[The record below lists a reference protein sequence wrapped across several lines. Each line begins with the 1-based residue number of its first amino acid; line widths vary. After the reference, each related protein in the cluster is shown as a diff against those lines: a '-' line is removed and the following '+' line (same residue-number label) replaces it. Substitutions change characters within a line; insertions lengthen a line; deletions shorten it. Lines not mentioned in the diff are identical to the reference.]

1 MRPAR
6 YAARMRSEISRWMIL
21 VAVLVVLAGCAGQP
35 GPEAHSML
43 GEPLRRESLPGVET
57 PEKLRALEEA
67 RAALA
72 RSPDDE
78 ASWIWLGRR
87 LGYLGRFR
95 EAIDVFS
102 DGLRRH
108 PESYRLLRHRG
119 HRYISCR
126 DLDRAVADLSLAARL
141 SEGHADEVEPDGA
154 PNPSGVARSTD
165 RSNIYYHLGL
175 AHYLRGEYEQAD
187 RAFAVRDGLESVND
201 DMIVSSTHWR
211 YLALRRLGRDV
222 DARALVGRVHE
233 GMHVL
238 ENSGYHDLCLVY
250 AGRMSPST
258 ALSRATEGGSR
269 DHSVEYGVAAF
280 CMLSG
285 EEVRAREMLEALVA
299 SPSWH
304 SFGMIAAECDLARE
318 DVRRGLSRRP

>member
-1 MRPAR
+1 
-6 YAARMRSEISRWMIL
+6 
-21 VAVLVVLAGCAGQP
+21 
-35 GPEAHSML
+35 ML
-43 GEPLRRESLPGVET
+43 GEPLRRESLPGVDS
-57 PEKLRALEEA
+57 PEKVRALEEA
-67 RAALA
+67 RTAFA
-72 RSPDDE
+72 RNPDDE

-119 HRYISCR
+119 HRYITCR

-141 SEGHADEVEPDGA
+141 CEGHADLVEPDGA

-175 AHYLRGEYEQAD
+175 AHYLRGDYEQAD
-187 RAFAVRDGLESVND
+187 RAFGARDGLESVND
-201 DMIVSSTHWR
+201 DMIVSTTHWR
-211 YLALRRLGRDV
+211 YLALRRLGM
-222 DARALVGRVHE
+222 DAEAKAMVGRVHE
-233 GMHVL
+233 GMSVL
-238 ENSGYHDLCLVY
+238 ENSGYHNLCLMY
-250 AGRMSPST
+250 AGRVSPRT
-258 ALSRATEGGSR
+258 ALSRATDGGSR

-280 CMLSG
+280 WMLSG
-285 EEVRAREMLEALVA
+285 EEVRARELLGALVA

-304 SFGMIAAECDLARE
+304 SFGVIAAECDLARE
-318 DVRRGLSRRP
+318 GARRVPPGLP

>member
-1 MRPAR
+1 MRRELP
-6 YAARMRSEISRWMIL
+6 RWIAPVSIL
-21 VAVLVVLAGCAGQP
+21 VLLVACARQR
-35 GPEAHSML
+35 GPEVHSML
-43 GEPLRRESLPGVET
+43 GEPLRRENLPGVET
-57 PEKLRALEEA
+57 PEKLRALEDA
-67 RAALA
+67 RTAIAQY
-72 RSPDDE
+72 PDDE

-102 DGLRRH
+102 AGLRRH
-108 PESYRLLRHRG
+108 PGSYRLLRHRG

-141 SEGHADEVEPDGA
+141 ADGHADVAEPDGA

-175 AHYLRGEYEQAD
+175 AHYLRGEYERAD
-187 RAFAVRDGLESVND
+187 RAFAVRDGLESPND
-201 DMIVSSTHWR
+201 DMVVSTTHWR

-222 DARALVGRVHE
+222 DAGALVSRVHE

-238 ENSGYHDLCLVY
+238 ENSGYHDLCLMY
-250 AGRMSPST
+250 AGRLSPRT
-258 ALSRATEGGSR
+258 VLSRATEGGSR
-269 DHSVEYGVAAF
+269 DHSVEYGVAAYW
-280 CMLSG
+280 MLSG
-285 EEVRAREMLEALVA
+285 EEARAREMLGALVA

-304 SFGMIAAECDLARE
+304 SFGVIAAECDLARE
-318 DVRRGLSRRP
+318 DPRRGRARLP

>member
-1 MRPAR
+1 
-6 YAARMRSEISRWMIL
+6 
-21 VAVLVVLAGCAGQP
+21 
-35 GPEAHSML
+35 ML
-43 GEPLRRESLPGVET
+43 GEPLRREKLPGVET
-57 PEKLRALEEA
+57 PAKLRALEEA
-67 RAALA
+67 RTALA
-72 RSPDDE
+72 QNPDDE

-108 PESYRLLRHRG
+108 PQSYRLLRHRG
-119 HRYISCR
+119 HRYITCR

-165 RSNIYYHLGL
+165 RSNISYHLGL
-175 AHYLRGEYEQAD
+175 AHSLRGEYEQAD

-201 DMIVSSTHWR
+201 DMVVSTTHWR
-211 YLALRRLGRDV
+211 YLALRRLGRDL
-222 DARALVGRVHE
+222 DARELVGRVHE
-233 GMHVL
+233 RMHVL
-238 ENSGYHDLCLVY
+238 ESSGYHDLCLVY
-250 AGRMSPST
+250 AGHMSPRT

-269 DHSVEYGVAAF
+269 DHSVEYGVAAYW
-280 CMLSG
+280 MLSG
-285 EEVRAREMLEALVA
+285 EEARARGMLGALAA

-304 SFGMIAAECDLARE
+304 SFGVIAAECELARE
-318 DVRRGLSRRP
+318 DVRRERARRP